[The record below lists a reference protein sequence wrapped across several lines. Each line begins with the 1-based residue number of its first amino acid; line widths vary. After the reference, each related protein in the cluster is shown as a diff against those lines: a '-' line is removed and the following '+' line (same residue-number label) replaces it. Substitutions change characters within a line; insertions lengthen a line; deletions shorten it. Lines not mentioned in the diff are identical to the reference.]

1 MKVLI
6 IPLCLLLL
14 LPGCWTAGALQSVSQ
29 QTAAEQKVL
38 VQKQASL
45 EQEASEYWAEAAP
58 TVENE
63 PAEALYSPAEGFA
76 VYPLSLELE
85 ERIAGN
91 SWQENDFLALEDL
104 HYLTL
109 LHLDFEGS
117 IRQGEMI
124 VHHSLAREVA
134 DIFWEL
140 YQVGYPIHRVS
151 LVEEFDCDDTA
162 SMEANNTSCFNMRL
176 ISGTQR
182 PSNHSYGSAV
192 DLNPLQ
198 NPYVTASAVRPSR
211 EYLERGDA
219 RPGMITEGD
228 LCYEAFVS
236 RGWSWGG
243 YWPHPDYQHFEKS
256 VESSSQNRGLK

>member
-1 MKVLI
+1 MKAFV

-14 LPGCWTAGALQSVSQ
+14 LTGCHPAGASLPKPWQDAVEQATSVQ
-29 QTAAEQKVL
+29 
-38 VQKQASL
+38 
-45 EQEASEYWAEAAP
+45 EQEAPAESEPPLAEKTAIE
-58 TVENE
+58 ENE
-63 PAEALYSPAEGFA
+63 FAEILYSPAEGFA
-76 VYPLSLELE
+76 VRSLFNELE
-85 ERIAGN
+85 ERITGN

-104 HYLTL
+104 SYLTL
-109 LHLDFEGS
+109 LHLDFEGN

-124 VHHSLAREVA
+124 VHHTLAREVA

-140 YQVGYPIHRVS
+140 YQAEYPIHRVS
-151 LVEEFDCDDTA
+151 LVEEFDCDDAA

-176 ISGTQR
+176 ISGTRR
-182 PSNHSYGSAV
+182 PSHHSYGSAV

-198 NPYVTASAVRPSR
+198 NPYVTASAVLPSR

-243 YWPHPDYQHFEKS
+243 YWPNPDYQHFEKP
-256 VESSSQNRGLK
+256 VESARQNPSIE